1 MSKKEVISTRNQEDW
16 EELCDWVKLNIFEYE
31 DNQKIQ
37 KSAWVVLE
45 GLRKGQDAV
54 DIFNNPEETY
64 GEYPV
69 QVILL
74 TFKANKIKILNA
86 IRGKNFKTETQKMH
100 YVCTIVRDNLNDV
113 YTRYLNAQKS
123 KEKVE
128 HVNTDIFEYQGAEY
142 QKKSTN
148 ENINKF
154 EGLW

>member
-16 EELCDWVKLNIFEYE
+16 VELCDWVKLNIFEYE

-74 TFKANKIKILNA
+74 TFKANKIKILN
-86 IRGKNFKTETQKMH
+86 
-100 YVCTIVRDNLNDV
+100 ND
-113 YTRYLNAQKS
+113 
-123 KEKVE
+123 
-128 HVNTDIFEYQGAEY
+128 
-142 QKKSTN
+142 
-148 ENINKF
+148 
-154 EGLW
+154 